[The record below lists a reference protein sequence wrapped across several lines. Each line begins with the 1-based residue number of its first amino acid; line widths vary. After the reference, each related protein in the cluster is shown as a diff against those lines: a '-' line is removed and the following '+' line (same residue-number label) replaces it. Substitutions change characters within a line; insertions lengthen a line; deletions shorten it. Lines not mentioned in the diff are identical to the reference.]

1 MSWRQELGINLHLN
15 KINSNSKLRQDWMFY
30 NHPLGVLGSWEN
42 RGLDDKIASVD
53 LVSKAIALVP

>member
-1 MSWRQELGINLHLN
+1 M
-15 KINSNSKLRQDWMFY
+15 NSNSKLRQDWMFY